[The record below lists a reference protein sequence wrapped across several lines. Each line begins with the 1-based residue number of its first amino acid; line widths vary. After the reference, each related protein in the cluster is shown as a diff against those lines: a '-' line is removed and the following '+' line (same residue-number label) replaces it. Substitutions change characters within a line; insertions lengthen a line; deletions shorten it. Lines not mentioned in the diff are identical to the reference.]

1 MPDTILGR
9 PRDIL
14 GEDQGKKQTKISALV
29 EPYILVRGRGN
40 IKHKK
45 WVTHVAYEKLISS
58 IGGKSIAKI
67 KEIQM
72 RFGLRQCI
80 WNVY

>member
-67 KEIQM
+67 NEIW
-72 RFGLRQCI
+72 FKTVHLKCLL
-80 WNVY
+80 V